1 MFAGEQ
7 FEHDPEFR
15 QAKSVLLDL
24 LRGRVVDGFN
34 LMGLDH
40 VIFVTAADR
49 TLLLRQYAVKLKKS
63 GTKVRLPDKSCVQ
76 ISL

>member
-7 FEHDPEFR
+7 FEHDPDFR

-40 VIFVTAADR
+40 VIFVTAVDR

-63 GTKVRLPDKSCVQ
+63 GTKVRLD
-76 ISL
+76 

>member
-1 MFAGEQ
+1 MCLQPCFVFAGEQ
-7 FEHDPEFR
+7 FEHDPDFR

-40 VIFVTAADR
+40 VIFVTAVDR

-63 GTKVRLPDKSCVQ
+63 GTKVRLD
-76 ISL
+76 